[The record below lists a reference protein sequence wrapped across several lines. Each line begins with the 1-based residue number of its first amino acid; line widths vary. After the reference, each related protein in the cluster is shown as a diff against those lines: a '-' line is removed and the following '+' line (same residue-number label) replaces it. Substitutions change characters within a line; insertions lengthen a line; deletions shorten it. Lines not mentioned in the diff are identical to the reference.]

1 MKPHFNHSLFSTEL
15 FNNLYTMKKQS
26 STFKNLIRTTLFITL
41 LAITGAMTS
50 CKEEKQ
56 SDPQAIRSQITTYN
70 QQIVEL
76 NQKISDLEK
85 QLEQMG
91 ETTQNRERT
100 PVGVTEIKPEPFDHF
115 VKVNAQVEA
124 VREAS
129 ISPEINGQI
138 QQINVSKGQRVTAGQ
153 VLARLNTSV
162 IDNNIAEIKTSLQL
176 AETVYNRQKRLWE
189 QEIGSEMQ
197 YLEAK
202 NNFESLKS
210 RLKTT
215 ESQLAMAFI
224 KAPINGVIDDIFAK
238 EGELAMP
245 GARLMQIISLE
256 ELYINADVSETF
268 LPAINTNDKV
278 ILRFSVFPDY
288 EELVPIHRMGNVIN
302 PENRTFRVQLKIR
315 NQNEQFKPNMMASMS
330 LRAYQA
336 KEALVIPSI
345 MIKQDTQ
352 GYFVYVAR
360 ENEDGELIARKTY
373 IERGLS
379 GEGKTMVS
387 SGLNPGDLFIT
398 QGHNRVT
405 DGSLVRI
412 ADTRAMAE

>member
-1 MKPHFNHSLFSTEL
+1 MKN
-15 FNNLYTMKKQS
+15 QS
-26 STFKNLIRTTLFITL
+26 STIKNLIRASFI
-41 LAITGAMTS
+41 ITILGVSGIITS
-50 CKEEKQ
+50 CQEEKPA
-56 SDPQAIRSQITTYN
+56 DAQAIREQITTHN
-70 QQIVEL
+70 QKIVEL

-100 PVGVTEIKPEPFDHF
+100 PVGVTELAFEPFDHF

-124 VREAS
+124 VKEAG

-138 QQINVSKGQRVTAGQ
+138 QQINVIKGQRVTAGQ

-162 IDNNIAEIKTSLQL
+162 IDNNLAEIRTSLQL

-202 NNFESLKS
+202 NNYESLQS
-210 RLKTT
+210 RIKAT
-215 ESQLAMAFI
+215 ESQLAMATI
-224 KAPINGVIDDIFAK
+224 KAPISGVVDDIFAK

-245 GARLMQIISLE
+245 GARLMQIISLD

-268 LPAINTNDKV
+268 LPLISSNDKV
-278 ILRFSVFPDY
+278 ILRFSVFPEY
-288 EELVPIHRMGNVIN
+288 EELVPIHRLGNVIN

-315 NQNEQFKPNMMASMS
+315 NQKEQFKPNMMANIS
-330 LRAYQA
+330 LRAHQA
-336 KEALVIPSI
+336 DEALVVPSI
-345 MIKQDTQ
+345 MIKQDIQ
-352 GYFVYVAR
+352 GYYVYVAR
-360 ENEDGELIARKTY
+360 ENEDGDLVARKTY
-373 IERGLS
+373 VERGLA
-379 GEGKTMVS
+379 GEGKTMIT

-398 QGHNRVT
+398 QGHNRIS
-405 DGSLVRI
+405 DGSLIQI
-412 ADTRAMAE
+412 ADERAMAE